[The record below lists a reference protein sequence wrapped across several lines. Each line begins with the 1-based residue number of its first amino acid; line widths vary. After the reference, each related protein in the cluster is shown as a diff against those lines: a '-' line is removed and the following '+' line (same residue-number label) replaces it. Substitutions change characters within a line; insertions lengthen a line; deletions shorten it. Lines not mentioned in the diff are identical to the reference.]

1 MLEASGFGSA
11 WFRPQPVDFRAS
23 PGNTA
28 LTTAPIQESTPGDLC
43 LQIRDNSLSLCIGVL
58 GLNPRSWLDF
68 EQLVAG

>member
-1 MLEASGFGSA
+1 MLEVSGFGSA

-43 LQIRDNSLSLCIGVL
+43 LQIRDNSLSL
-58 GLNPRSWLDF
+58 
-68 EQLVAG
+68 